1 MKIHDNQAVKHIYH
15 DGNEK
20 FEIKLALLYL
30 QVYDDRVVMTYG
42 NNARTMMFSEIDG
55 IRIVTAGKREWW
67 YMEIDYPGLPR
78 GVKDVTKF
86 EFHPQYNDKMI
97 EIKNYIQQRVIEIG
111 MQSEFEEKKRRSAAD
126 ELMKLK
132 QLLDMGVITK
142 EEFEG
147 QKKKLLC

>member
-1 MKIHDNQAVKHIYH
+1 
-15 DGNEK
+15 
-20 FEIKLALLYL
+20 
-30 QVYDDRVVMTYG
+30 
-42 NNARTMMFSEIDG
+42 
-55 IRIVTAGKREWW
+55 
-67 YMEIDYPGLPR
+67 
-78 GVKDVTKF
+78 
-86 EFHPQYNDKMI
+86 
-97 EIKNYIQQRVIEIG
+97 